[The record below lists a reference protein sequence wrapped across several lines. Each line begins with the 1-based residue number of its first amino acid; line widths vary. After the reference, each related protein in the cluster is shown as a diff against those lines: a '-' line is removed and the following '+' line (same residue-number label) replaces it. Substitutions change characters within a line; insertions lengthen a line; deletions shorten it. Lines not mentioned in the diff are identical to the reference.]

1 MKATRFI
8 LAFALAAGTT
18 AAFAAPAAAAEPSN
32 PTSAQTVRTYAGAD
46 IAVYNETAKRQ
57 LEAQGFPQY
66 TD

>member
-1 MKATRFI
+1 MKAARFI

-18 AAFAAPAAAAEPSN
+18 AGFAASAAAAEPSN
-32 PTSAQTVRTYAGAD
+32 PVSTRTAQAYAGVD

-57 LEAQGFPQY
+57 LESQGFPQY

>member
-18 AAFAAPAAAAEPSN
+18 AGFTAPATAAESSN
-32 PTSAQTVRTYAGAD
+32 PMSARIELTYAGVD

-57 LEAQGFPQY
+57 LESQGFPQY

>member
-18 AAFAAPAAAAEPSN
+18 AAFAAPAAAAEPSD
-32 PTSAQTVRTYAGAD
+32 PMSARTARTYAGID
-46 IAVYNETAKRQ
+46 IAVYNEVAKRQ
-57 LEAQGFPQY
+57 LESQGFPQY

>member
-18 AAFAAPAAAAEPSN
+18 AAFAAPAAAADPSD
-32 PTSAQTVRTYAGAD
+32 PMSARTEMTYAGVD
-46 IAVYNETAKRQ
+46 IAVYNETAKRL

>member
-18 AAFAAPAAAAEPSN
+18 AAFTAPAVADEPSN
-32 PTSAQTVRTYAGAD
+32 PMSARTELTYAGVD

-57 LEAQGFPQY
+57 LESQGFPQY